1 MPSLA
6 PKPVPVP
13 HHSTAGGL
21 TAAAAPRLP
30 RRALA
35 WLGALA
41 LVAAL
46 ALCSLLVGVG
56 DMHWSTLW
64 SHSDDDLAS
73 QVLIYSRVPRTLALL
88 LAGASMAVCGL
99 LMQMLARNHFVEPS
113 TVGTV
118 ESASLGMLF
127 AVLVLPSWP
136 VYAKMGV
143 AAVAALLGTA
153 LFLAV
158 LSRIRLRSSWMVPLV
173 GLVLAGV
180 LEAAGSFVALHFD
193 MMQTLR
199 AWSNGDFSLVVQGRY
214 ELLWVSLAI
223 TALACL
229 AADRFTVA
237 GLGESFATNLGLN
250 YRRLVWQGLVVVAIA
265 TAAVVVTVGSLP
277 FVGLIVP
284 NLVRLVLGD
293 NVRRSVLWVALL
305 GAGITVLCDL
315 LGRLLIAPYEIP
327 VGTVLGVLGS
337 GLFLVL
343 ILRRRKE
350 GA

>member
-1 MPSLA
+1 MSSSARDAAGLLA
-6 PKPVPVP
+6 EPA
-13 HHSTAGGL
+13 S
-21 TAAAAPRLP
+21 AANARRPRQ
-30 RRALA
+30 ALA

-41 LVAAL
+41 LLL
-46 ALCSLLVGVG
+46 ALSLGSLMVGAG
-56 DMHWSTLW
+56 DMHWSVLW
-64 SHSDDDLAS
+64 SRHDDDLAT
-73 QVLIYSRVPRTLALL
+73 QVLVYSRVPRTLALL

-118 ESASLGMLF
+118 ESASLGMLASF
-127 AVLVLPSWP
+127 LLVPHWP
-136 VYAKMGV
+136 VMAKMGIS
-143 AAVAALLGTA
+143 AVAALLGTA
-153 LFLAV
+153 LFLGV

-180 LEAAGSFVALHFD
+180 LEAAGNFVALQFD
-193 MMQTLR
+193 MMQALKS
-199 AWSNGDFSLVVQGRY
+199 WSNGDFSLVVQGRY
-214 ELLWVSLAI
+214 ELLWLSLAM

-250 YRRLVWQGLVVVAIA
+250 YRRLVWQGLVVVAVA
-265 TAAVVVTVGSLP
+265 TSAVVVTAGSLP

-284 NLVRLVLGD
+284 NVVRLILGD
-293 NVRRSVLWVALL
+293 NVRRSVLWVALA
-305 GAGITVLCDL
+305 GAGLTLLCDL

-337 GLFLVL
+337 ALFVTL

-350 GA
+350 SA